1 MSPFA
6 IDAVGLSAAV
16 ITTVCWIPQAVQI
29 LRTRDTRA
37 ISLVTQAAFTAG
49 IALWLG
55 YGILIGSLP
64 VIVSNAVTLPLVGA
78 ILVLKLRHG

>member
-29 LRTRDTRA
+29 LRTKDTRA
-37 ISLVTQAAFTAG
+37 ISLLTQAAFTVG

-55 YGILIGSLP
+55 YGILSGSLP